1 MEARNNYLLKK
12 NETKKNKDSGRPS
25 TDSPCKKKKK
35 LQRLKTITN
44 RSTKSNDEKQ
54 TIQDNVNKK
63 QTKKTVTQTDEVPLT
78 AQVKKAKED

>member
-1 MEARNNYLLKK
+1 MKLVVKRNMEARNNYLLKK

-25 TDSPCKKKKK
+25 TDSPCKKKK

-63 QTKKTVTQTDEVPLT
+63 QTKKTVT
-78 AQVKKAKED
+78 

>member
-1 MEARNNYLLKK
+1 MADQVLTAPVKK
-12 NETKKNKDSGRPS
+12 N
-25 TDSPCKKKKK
+25 K

-63 QTKKTVTQTDEVPLT
+63 QTKKTVT
-78 AQVKKAKED
+78 